1 MNVYTGVLIQGKTQ
15 RMNYRN
21 HKIINVDSKEW
32 IITEKH
38 HEPIISKEQFDKVQ
52 NNLN

>member
-1 MNVYTGVLIQGKTQ
+1 MVSRILKNEVYTGVLIQGKTQ

-32 IITEKH
+32 IILKT
-38 HEPIISKEQFDKVQ
+38 S
-52 NNLN
+52 